1 MMDQTVGTILRLKR
15 EEKNL
20 TLDQVFQVI
29 KIRTNYLQAIENDDF
44 DQLPSRAQAR
54 GFIRLYANYLDLDP
68 YPLLDQLNRAE
79 TPVEPIIPASES
91 EITPPLEEKAR
102 VVVDDLL
109 QKGKDSL
116 KEGINTGAQ
125 KLQDSLNKLSEI
137 IPYRIIKRGEP
148 FPAAKPVKTVSK
160 AEQDRIQSTQSAKTS
175 YRAMCEAIG
184 AELREKRESLGLS
197 LADAE
202 RQIKIREIYLYSI
215 EEGNLSELPSTVQG
229 RGMLSNYA
237 SFLGL
242 DSEAF
247 LSRFAEAL
255 QQKRLETL
263 PENKAGI
270 PLPVPPQKEKITGI
284 RRLASPDLIFT
295 GGLFLVFFVFIIWGS
310 AQLLNI
316 NSQPLNPTAI
326 PISDL
331 LLSSGTPASSD
342 MVTIEGAT
350 ALATEAGLSAF
361 TPVDNLQETLLATST
376 SQIQIIV
383 VAHHR
388 AFMQVTVD
396 GKNAFLNRVTPGS
409 IYSFYGNTTIDL
421 LTGDGSAIEVYYNQT
436 SLGILGN
443 ASQVVE
449 YRFSPTSYTNL
460 SALNTATPTP
470 SQAPTLTSQPTN
482 TPTVTPEEPTPSPTP
497 TL

>member
-15 EEKNL
+15 EEKGL
-20 TLDQVFQVI
+20 TLEQVFQAI
-29 KIRTNYLQAIENDDF
+29 KIRSNYLQAIENDDF

-54 GFIRLYANYLDLDP
+54 GFIRLYANFLDLNP
-68 YPLLDQLNRAE
+68 YPLLDQLTAAE
-79 TPVEPIIPASES
+79 APVEPVAPVQPTES
-91 EITPPLEEKAR
+91 KPVLEEKAKE
-102 VVVDDLL
+102 VVDDLL

-116 KEGINTGAQ
+116 KEGFNTGAQ
-125 KLQDSLNKLSEI
+125 KLQGSFSKLSEK
-137 IPYRIIKRGEP
+137 IPYRIVKKGEP
-148 FPAAKPVKTVSK
+148 LASARPAPSASAGPKTGQTVPPVS
-160 AEQDRIQSTQSAKTS
+160 TS
-175 YRAMCEAIG
+175 YHAMCEAMG
-184 AELREKRESLGLS
+184 TELREKRESLGLS

-202 RQIKIREIYLYSI
+202 RQIKIREVYLYSI
-215 EEGNLSELPSTVQG
+215 EEGNLDELPSTVQG

-263 PENKAGI
+263 PPEKAGI
-270 PLPVPPQKEKITGI
+270 PLPVTPQTEKLTGI

-310 AQLLNI
+310 VQLLSI
-316 NSQPLNPTAI
+316 NSQPANPTAI

-331 LLSSGTPASSD
+331 LLASGTPASSD

-350 ALATEAGLSAF
+350 AIATEAGLSAF

-376 SQIQIIV
+376 SQIQVIV

-396 GKNAFLNRVTPGS
+396 GKSAFLNRVTPGS
-409 IYSFYGNTTIDL
+409 IYSFYGNSVIDL

-443 ASQVVE
+443 ASQVEE
-449 YRFSPTSYTNL
+449 YRFGPTSYTNL
-460 SALNTATPTP
+460 SALNTATPAP
-470 SQAPTLTSQPTN
+470 SQLPTLTQQPTN
-482 TPTVTPEEPTPSPTP
+482 TPTVTPETPMPSPTP
-497 TL
+497 TF